1 MVKDPLVTLDWNGG
15 IDTNEHS
22 GLIKLNV
29 MKNATLEPPGVRYA
43 PGGTTNLLSQR
54 LLEQTGRKPS
64 FSVASD
70 DRLRRMYF
78 DKVELRLEFKKRNDG
93 FYWLT
98 ASPVMTLAS
107 MTPKAF
113 ETLEDNIVVMKW
125 QYKLAHSNCNVCEI
139 PSVVNGPPAIS
150 YPLLTNQ
157 LQALMALLVFIL
169 PTTTHIDLLDSSWK
183 TQFVFPDKIRDTNE
197 AAMKTMVKNGLAKGM
212 DGLSLNDFKRTPVKR
227 MLRGNQARNTFN

>member
-157 LQALMALLVFIL
+157 LQALMALLEDSGQTYATWESGAKYVQLIQDEASRYKWVF
-169 PTTTHIDLLDSSWK
+169 LLQKKSD
-183 TQFVFPDKIRDTNE
+183 
-197 AAMKTMVKNGLAKGM
+197 AADNVITLVRQK
-212 DGLSLNDFKRTPVKR
+212 DFKKTV
-227 MLRGNQARNTFN
+227 

>member
-29 MKNATLEPPGVRYA
+29 MKNETLEPPGVRYA

-157 LQALMALLVFIL
+157 LQALMALL
-169 PTTTHIDLLDSSWK
+169 
-183 TQFVFPDKIRDTNE
+183 DKIRDTNE

>member
-157 LQALMALLVFIL
+157 LQALMALL
-169 PTTTHIDLLDSSWK
+169 
-183 TQFVFPDKIRDTNE
+183 DKIRDTNE